1 MGDPA
6 ALFLRRR
13 PHPLPGAAWLNP
25 EADDGTVVPVRFAV
39 PGSRGGVEWLWCEL
53 PPGTC
58 QLTAMVHGGVT
69 IHVDGSAC
77 PAATTAVDARGCV
90 PSPPICRPPI
100 EVGRGP
106 RHCGS

>member
-1 MGDPA
+1 MRREPVGDPA

-13 PHPLPGAAWLNP
+13 PHPLPGAAWLDP

-53 PPGTC
+53 PPGTSR
-58 QLTAMVHGGVT
+58 LTVTVHGEVT
-69 IHVDGSAC
+69 VHVDGSAC

-90 PSPPICRPPI
+90 P
-100 EVGRGP
+100 
-106 RHCGS
+106 